1 MRLLLLNTNP
11 AVSRLI
17 KLSTDK
23 VGYELDEF
31 DDYGLVPLVQYDV
44 ILVDNEV
51 YEEEALEG
59 VKETSEC
66 NYVTFISEATG
77 TPKTPR
83 RKRSFGKTFYR
94 PIF

>member
-66 NYVTFISEATG
+66 NYVVYIGQRG
-77 TPKTPR
+77 TQKPQGVNVLLEKPFTCLR
-83 RKRSFGKTFYR
+83 LS
-94 PIF
+94 